1 MLCSWV
7 FIGVLAFDY
16 QVGRHSMQISD
27 SVGLPSLPL
36 QLKALLLVSTVLK
49 DSIRPGVGK
58 LVVELRPGLLALL

>member
-1 MLCSWV
+1 
-7 FIGVLAFDY
+7 
-16 QVGRHSMQISD
+16 MQISD

-49 DSIRPGVGK
+49 DSIRPGVDK